1 MASKS
6 KVVSKQPDTTKT
18 CLICGSEMKDVQFY
32 KCRSEVIDTS
42 FSICKNCACRE
53 GNMNVEDTHKIL
65 RLLDIPFIPEIY
77 KECDGNDNV
86 FSRYMLLVNNPRKK
100 FDDGRTLSELHY
112 DDSPTLEQVTDVD
125 SYMYTSNEKMGELYS
140 LFGANW
146 KKEELLAMNKEL
158 DDMIVQYG
166 GKRDDMATTDLYC
179 ELIRLKWLSRQQ
191 IDNGNVKDGKALI
204 SERNK
209 MLKENN
215 MTVQAM
221 REKNNNESYGV
232 EIDYAEDEPIEP
244 TKKYFDYSGIWHM
257 FQYLIKHMERFR
269 GINKSSVD
277 EDYQEMKEYTDEHQ
291 DFNEEMLE

>member
-1 MASKS
+1 
-6 KVVSKQPDTTKT
+6 
-18 CLICGSEMKDVQFY
+18 
-32 KCRSEVIDTS
+32 
-42 FSICKNCACRE
+42 
-53 GNMNVEDTHKIL
+53 
-65 RLLDIPFIPEIY
+65 
-77 KECDGNDNV
+77 
-86 FSRYMLLVNNPRKK
+86 MLLVNNPRKK